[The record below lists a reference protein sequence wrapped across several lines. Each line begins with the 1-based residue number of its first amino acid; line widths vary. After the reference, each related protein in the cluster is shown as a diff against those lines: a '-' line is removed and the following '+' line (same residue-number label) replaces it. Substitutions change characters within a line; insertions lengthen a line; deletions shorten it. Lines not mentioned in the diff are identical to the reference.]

1 MPGAA
6 VYSDFDAV
14 DGLAQEAACEP
25 LYVRGMYD
33 VIIVGARC
41 AGAATALLLAR
52 QGVRVLLTDRATFP
66 SDTVSTHLLHP
77 TGVARLRDWG
87 LLEPLLATGCP
98 PIDAI
103 SFQPTEDLILRGAPY
118 AYDGVATSLA
128 PRRTVLDALLV
139 EAAVQAG
146 ADLREG
152 ASFQQALWE
161 DGRVV
166 GAEFGGG
173 NRITG
178 GSFTE
183 RAALVIGA
191 DGRHSTVARHVG
203 AKPVRDAGTFG
214 CQFYGYWHGLPNAG
228 TQIYIGGGQAVLAYP
243 THDEHHLV
251 LVGWPHARFAE
262 VKQDID
268 RHFLTAVAQSAPA
281 IRDYLTD
288 TARTGRITGSG
299 DLALYIRESSGPG
312 WVLAGDA
319 AVAKDP
325 VTAQGIGD
333 AFAQAQSLAERLP
346 AALAAGPQAVDAAT
360 AAHVTARDRDGA
372 AAFETTLAFAMGGDS
387 IALLP
392 VLRSLESRPDLVSM
406 FYGVYAGQVTLGE
419 FVAAAA

>member
-1 MPGAA
+1 VHG
-6 VYSDFDAV
+6 DFDAV
-14 DGLAQEAACEP
+14 GGLVQEDACEP
-25 LYVRGMYD
+25 LYVLGMYD

-41 AGAATALLLAR
+41 AGAAAALLLAR
-52 QGVRVLLTDRATFP
+52 QGVKVLLTDRATFP

-98 PIDAI
+98 PIEAI
-103 SFQPTEDLILRGAPY
+103 SFQPAEDLILRGAPH
-118 AYDGVATSLA
+118 AHDGVSTSLA

-152 ASFQQALWE
+152 ASFRRALWA

-173 NRITG
+173 SRAD
-178 GSFTE
+178 GSGFAE

-191 DGRHSTVARHVG
+191 DGRHSAVARHVG
-203 AKPVRDAGTFG
+203 AHPVRDAGTYG
-214 CQFYGYWHGLPNAG
+214 CQFYGYWPGLPDTG
-228 TQIYIGGGQAVLAYP
+228 TQIFVGGGQAVLAYP

-251 LVGWPHARFAE
+251 LVGWPHARFSE

-268 RHFLTAVAQSAPA
+268 RHFLAAVAQSAPSV
-281 IRDYLTD
+281 REYLTD
-288 TARTGRITGSG
+288 AARAERITGSG

-319 AVAKDP
+319 AMAKDP

-360 AAHVTARDRDGA
+360 AAHVAARDRDGV
-372 AAFETTLAFAMGGDS
+372 AAFETTLAFAMGGNS
-387 IALLP
+387 GALLP
-392 VLRSLESRPDLVSM
+392 VLRSVENRPDLISM
-406 FYGVYAGQVTLGE
+406 FYGIYAGQVTLEE
-419 FVAAAA
+419 FVAAAG